1 MLKTKKKKRSD
12 TLLHIQ
18 HGGYIVVQ
26 DKDYNVIVSKNGRPI
41 LPSSFHKRLTDEELR
56 DHVDFVRGIEI
67 RADNL

>member
-1 MLKTKKKKRSD
+1 MKKKPKGSEY
-12 TLLHIQ
+12 LSYIQ

-26 DKDYNVIVSKNGRPI
+26 DKDYNVIVSKDGRQI
-41 LPSSFHKRLTDEELR
+41 LLSSFHKRLTDEELR